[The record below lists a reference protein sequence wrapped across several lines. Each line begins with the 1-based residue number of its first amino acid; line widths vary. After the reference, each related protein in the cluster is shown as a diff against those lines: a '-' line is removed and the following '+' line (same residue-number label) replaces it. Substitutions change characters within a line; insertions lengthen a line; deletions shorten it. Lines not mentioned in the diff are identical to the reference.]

1 MVTKNKNQEL
11 EPRHSSIPGVLLGT
25 LMGGLAG
32 ALAMLLLAPQSGKRT
47 RMQIQRKG
55 IDLRDRTT
63 EMVQDAVEQ
72 VRSDGNKMV
81 VGGRHKARRVLQ
93 RGQVL
98 ARRQLDSVAKAAQAG
113 KEAMQSA

>member
-1 MVTKNKNQEL
+1 MIHKNQEL
-11 EPRHSSIPGVLLGT
+11 ESRHSSIPGILLGT

-63 EMVQDAVEQ
+63 EIVQDAVEQ
-72 VRSDGNKMV
+72 ARSDGNKIV
-81 VGGRHKARRVLQ
+81 VGGRRKAKKLLQ
-93 RGQVL
+93 HGQAL
-98 ARRQLDSVAKAAQAG
+98 ARRQLDSVAKAAQ
-113 KEAMQSA
+113 S